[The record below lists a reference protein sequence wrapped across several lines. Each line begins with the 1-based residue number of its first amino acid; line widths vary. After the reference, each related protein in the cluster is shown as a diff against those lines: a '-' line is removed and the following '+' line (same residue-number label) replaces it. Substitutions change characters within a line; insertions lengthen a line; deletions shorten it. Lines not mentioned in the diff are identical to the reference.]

1 MLARTQDLSDQLDMD
16 MLAEDLQQRRRQMMG
31 WNEQMLQDFT
41 ERDNSLSYEEPVIVP
56 NPEHQILEDEIMAL
70 QNILKLEQEKT

>member
-1 MLARTQDLSDQLDMD
+1 
-16 MLAEDLQQRRRQMMG
+16 MMG